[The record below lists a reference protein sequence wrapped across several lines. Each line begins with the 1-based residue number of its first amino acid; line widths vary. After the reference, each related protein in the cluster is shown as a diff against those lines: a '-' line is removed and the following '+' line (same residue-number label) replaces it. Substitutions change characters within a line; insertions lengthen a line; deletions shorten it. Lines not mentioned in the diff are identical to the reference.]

1 MRALMTASSPLEDS
15 TAVQLIALSA
25 ILFALAA
32 ATGRLS
38 PTGPLAVGVA
48 HLAGST
54 VLLLFGWPAGMPTSP
69 YLTSVLTMGLGVSLG
84 ATLAGIGLGARPRS
98 ERRGAGAVIVGIIA
112 LLAGTAVT
120 AAGGS
125 SAIRQVDLVE
135 PAAVA
140 PLGMMLAGAALT
152 VVGAS
157 TVRRS
162 PGALIVVGTVL
173 LVVSGATMVGSP
185 DVARVLMQVEPASIE
200 WLGSGLIAV
209 IGATMLGGGLGLAGR
224 QGERASSGDEA
235 PGLGDRV
242 AERLGDR
249 AAIDPARSGTVGKYP
264 SPNAPMPGTTS
275 MPLPG
280 TTNTTGP
287 GRPAGRRRD
296 G

>member
-1 MRALMTASSPLEDS
+1 IRLRCSSSHCPPSCSPSRRPPAASPRP
-15 TAVQLIALSA
+15 ALS
-25 ILFALAA
+25 
-32 ATGRLS
+32 LS
-38 PTGPLAVGVA
+38 AWRIWRGQQ
-48 HLAGST
+48 

-84 ATLAGIGLGARPRS
+84 ATLTGIGLGARPRS

-120 AAGGS
+120 AARGS

-173 LVVSGATMVGSP
+173 LVVSGATMVGS
-185 DVARVLMQVEPASIE
+185 
-200 WLGSGLIAV
+200 
-209 IGATMLGGGLGLAGR
+209 
-224 QGERASSGDEA
+224 
-235 PGLGDRV
+235 
-242 AERLGDR
+242 
-249 AAIDPARSGTVGKYP
+249 
-264 SPNAPMPGTTS
+264 
-275 MPLPG
+275 
-280 TTNTTGP
+280 
-287 GRPAGRRRD
+287 
-296 G
+296 